1 MTDFKSGGVPTPDYD
16 SDDVNYISEKTEFT
30 DDVFVYGKLYADLG
44 GDVQTFSTAGV
55 ERVRITKEGDVA
67 IGTNNPNVTVDA
79 SNNSILAV
87 GIVTAREFYG
97 TFKGSIDPSVA
108 NDKISEGN
116 SEAEVVD
123 AGSDGHFKVTTEGV
137 ERLRIS
143 SAGVSTFTGN
153 IIVDNGTVRCND
165 GFSSD
170 VDLILNADANNNG
183 AGSIIFKESGSE
195 KLRITSTGKLN
206 IGDADQ
212 TQNTDQLSVTIAA
225 QNAVDNVA
233 RFQSTAAAS
242 GTSESLVKIYKGAGY
257 GGVISGYITQ
267 GSDHGLKFYTANN
280 GTLSERLRINSSGNT
295 TFNGDTTVNGDIN
308 LSGTATATTQNRK
321 IFWTG
326 FDKEAVGDVS
336 DTAEIRHTTNVHGI
350 TGSVLEIKTEN
361 DVTDGIALNA
371 SSGNGQI
378 CFNGNITGDIS
389 MSSYGGSIIPSFGA
403 GGQGIKWQSDPAGG
417 SGDIAHIQ
425 YYADG
430 SGENTRLRILI
441 ANDADDDLR
450 LEGNTIR
457 AQGSFS
463 KLSGSFRVPHV
474 LAGLTT
480 TTDLVHSFV
489 EGPQA
494 DNLYRGRTKLVAG
507 ISTVNID
514 TTNNMTEGTFVNLN
528 RDVQCFTTNETGWTA
543 IKGSVT
549 GNLLTIIAQ
558 DNTCADTISWM
569 VIGERWDLAMYDP
582 MNPMTDANGKVKTEI
597 PNNSYNK
604 GGDYEQDYIS
614 ENRFRVGISTISRP
628 AIENKEIG

>member
-1 MTDFKSGGVPTPDYD
+1 MTDFKEGGVPTPDYD
-16 SDDVNYISEKTEFT
+16 SDDVNYISEKTEFSE
-30 DDVFVYGKLYADLG
+30 DVFVYGKLYADLG

-67 IGTNNPNVTVDA
+67 IGTNNPNVTVDI

-116 SEAEVVD
+116 SQAEVVD
-123 AGSDGHFKVTTEGV
+123 TGSDGHFKVTTEGV
-137 ERLRIS
+137 ERFRIDS
-143 SAGVSTFTGN
+143 SGNSTFTGN
-153 IIVDNGTVRCND
+153 IIVDSGTVRCND

-170 VDLILNADANNNG
+170 VDLIFNADANNNG
-183 AGSIIFKESGSE
+183 AGAIIFKESGSE
-195 KLRITSTGKLN
+195 KARITSGGKIN

-212 TQNTDQLSVTIAA
+212 TQNTDQLSVTIAS
-225 QNAVDNVA
+225 QNTSDNVA
-233 RFQSTAAAS
+233 RFQSDAAAS
-242 GTSESLVKIYKGAGY
+242 GTSETLVKIYKGAGY
-257 GGVISGYITQ
+257 GGVLSGYITQ
-267 GSDHGLKFYTANN
+267 GSDHGLKFYTADN
-280 GTLSERLRINSSGNT
+280 GTLSERLRINSSGDT
-295 TFNGDTTVNGDIN
+295 TFNGDIN

-403 GGQGIKWQSDPAGG
+403 GGQGIKWQGDPAGG

-441 ANDADDDLR
+441 ANDSNDDLR

-549 GNLLTIIAQ
+549 DNQLTIIAQ
-558 DNTCADTISWM
+558 DNTCTDTISWM

>member
-1 MTDFKSGGVPTPDYD
+1 MTDFKEGGVPTPDYD
-16 SDDVNYISEKTEFT
+16 SDDVNYISEKTEFSE
-30 DDVFVYGKLYADLG
+30 DVFVYGKLYADLG

-67 IGTNNPNVTVDA
+67 IGTNNPNVTVDI

-116 SEAEVVD
+116 SQAEVVD
-123 AGSDGHFKVTTEGV
+123 TGSDGHFKVTTEGV
-137 ERLRIS
+137 ERFRIDS
-143 SAGVSTFTGN
+143 SGNSTFTGN
-153 IIVDNGTVRCND
+153 IIVDSGTVRCND

-170 VDLILNADANNNG
+170 VDLIFNADANNNG
-183 AGSIIFKESGSE
+183 TGSIIFKESGSE
-195 KLRITSTGKLN
+195 KARITSGGKIN

-212 TQNTDQLSVTIAA
+212 TQNTDQLSVTIAS
-225 QNAVDNVA
+225 QNTSDNVA
-233 RFQSTAAAS
+233 RFQSDAAAS
-242 GTSESLVKIYKGAGY
+242 GTSETLVKIYKGAGY
-257 GGVISGYITQ
+257 GGVLSGYITQ
-267 GSDHGLKFYTANN
+267 GSDHGLKFYTADN
-280 GTLSERLRINSSGNT
+280 GTLSERLRINSSGDT
-295 TFNGDTTVNGDIN
+295 TFNGDIN

-403 GGQGIKWQSDPAGG
+403 GGQGIKWQGDPAGG

-441 ANDADDDLR
+441 ANDSNDDLR

-549 GNLLTIIAQ
+549 DNQLTIIAQ
-558 DNTCADTISWM
+558 DNTCTDTISWM

-582 MNPMTDANGKVKTEI
+582 KNPMTDANGKVKTEI

>member
-55 ERVRITKEGDVA
+55 ERVRITKEGDVG
-67 IGTNNPNVTVDA
+67 IGTNNPNVTVEA

-116 SEAEVVD
+116 TEVETVD
-123 AGSDGHFKVTTEGV
+123 TGSNGHIKFITEGDV
-137 ERLRIS
+137 RARIDS
-143 SAGVSTFTGN
+143 SGNSTFTGN
-153 IIVDNGTVRCND
+153 IIVDSGTVRCND

-170 VDLILNADANNNG
+170 VDLIFNADANNNG
-183 AGSIIFKESGSE
+183 AGAIIFKESGSE
-195 KLRITSTGKLN
+195 KARITSGGKIN

-212 TQNTDQLSVTIAA
+212 TQNTDQLSVTIAS
-225 QNAVDNVA
+225 QNTSDNVA
-233 RFQSTAAAS
+233 RFQSNAAAS

-280 GTLSERLRINSSGNT
+280 GTLSEILRINSSGNT

-378 CFNGNITGDIS
+378 CFNGNIRGDIS

-441 ANDADDDLR
+441 ANDSNDDLR

-558 DNTCADTISWM
+558 DNTCTDTISWM

-582 MNPMTDANGKVKTEI
+582 NNPMTDANGKVKTEI

>member
-1 MTDFKSGGVPTPDYD
+1 MTDFKEGGVPTPDYD
-16 SDDVNYISEKTEFT
+16 SDDVNYISEKTEFSE
-30 DDVFVYGKLYADLG
+30 DVFVYGKLYADLG

-67 IGTNNPNVTVDA
+67 IGTNNPNVTVDI

-116 SEAEVVD
+116 SQAEVVD
-123 AGSDGHFKVTTEGV
+123 TGSDGHFKVTTEGV
-137 ERLRIS
+137 ERFRIDS
-143 SAGVSTFTGN
+143 SGNSTFTGN
-153 IIVDNGTVRCND
+153 IIVDSGTVRCND

-170 VDLILNADANNNG
+170 VDLIFNADANNNG
-183 AGSIIFKESGSE
+183 AGAIIFKESGSE
-195 KLRITSTGKLN
+195 KARITSGGKIN

-212 TQNTDQLSVTIAA
+212 TQNTDQLSVTIAS
-225 QNAVDNVA
+225 QNTSDNVA
-233 RFQSTAAAS
+233 RFQSDAAAS
-242 GTSESLVKIYKGAGY
+242 GTSETLVKIYKGAGY
-257 GGVISGYITQ
+257 GGVLSGYITQ
-267 GSDHGLKFYTANN
+267 GSDHGLKFYTADN
-280 GTLSERLRINSSGNT
+280 GTLSERLRINSSGDT
-295 TFNGDTTVNGDIN
+295 TFNGDIN

-403 GGQGIKWQSDPAGG
+403 GGQGIKWQGDPAGG

-441 ANDADDDLR
+441 ANDSNDDLR

-549 GNLLTIIAQ
+549 DNQLTIIAQ
-558 DNTCADTISWM
+558 DNTCTDTISWM

-582 MNPMTDANGKVKTEI
+582 KNPMTDANGKVKTEI

>member
-1 MTDFKSGGVPTPDYD
+1 MTDFKEGGVPTPDYD
-16 SDDVNYISEKTEFT
+16 SDDVNYISEKTEFSE
-30 DDVFVYGKLYADLG
+30 DVFVYGKLYADLG

-67 IGTNNPNVTVDA
+67 IGTNNPNVTVDI

-116 SEAEVVD
+116 SQAEVVD
-123 AGSDGHFKVTTEGV
+123 TGSDGHFKVTTEGV
-137 ERLRIS
+137 ERFRIDS
-143 SAGVSTFTGN
+143 SGNSTFTGN
-153 IIVDNGTVRCND
+153 IIVDSGTVRCND

-170 VDLILNADANNNG
+170 VDLIFNADANNNG
-183 AGSIIFKESGSE
+183 AGAIIFKESGSE
-195 KLRITSTGKLN
+195 KARITSGGKIN

-212 TQNTDQLSVTIAA
+212 TQNTDQLSVTIAS
-225 QNAVDNVA
+225 QNTSDNVA
-233 RFQSTAAAS
+233 RFQSDAAAS
-242 GTSESLVKIYKGAGY
+242 GTSETLVKIYKGAGY
-257 GGVISGYITQ
+257 GGVLSGYITQ
-267 GSDHGLKFYTANN
+267 GSDHGLKFYTADN
-280 GTLSERLRINSSGNT
+280 GTLSERLRINSSGDT
-295 TFNGDTTVNGDIN
+295 TFNGDIN

-403 GGQGIKWQSDPAGG
+403 GGQGIKWQGDPAGG

-430 SGENTRLRILI
+430 SGENTLLRILI
-441 ANDADDDLR
+441 ANDSNDDLR

-514 TTNNMTEGTFVNLN
+514 TTNNMTEGTFINLN

-549 GNLLTIIAQ
+549 DNQLTIIAQ
-558 DNTCADTISWM
+558 DNTCTDTISWM

-582 MNPMTDANGKVKTEI
+582 KNPMTDANGKVKTEI

>member
-16 SDDVNYISEKTEFT
+16 SDDVNYISEKTEFSE
-30 DDVFVYGKLYADLG
+30 DVFVYGKLYADLG

-67 IGTNNPNVTVDA
+67 IGTNNPNVTVDI

-116 SEAEVVD
+116 SQAEVVD
-123 AGSDGHFKVTTEGV
+123 TGSDGHFKVTTEGV
-137 ERLRIS
+137 ERFRIDS
-143 SAGVSTFTGN
+143 SGNSTFTGN
-153 IIVDNGTVRCND
+153 IIVDSGTVRCND

-170 VDLILNADANNNG
+170 VDLIFNADANNNG
-183 AGSIIFKESGSE
+183 AGAIIFKESGSE
-195 KLRITSTGKLN
+195 KARITSGGKIN

-212 TQNTDQLSVTIAA
+212 TQNTDQLSVTIAS
-225 QNAVDNVA
+225 QNTSDNVA
-233 RFQSTAAAS
+233 RFQSDAAAS
-242 GTSESLVKIYKGAGY
+242 GTSETLVKIYKGTGY
-257 GGVISGYITQ
+257 GGVLSGYITQ
-267 GSDHGLKFYTANN
+267 GSDHGLKFYTADN
-280 GTLSERLRINSSGNT
+280 GTLSERLRINSSGDT
-295 TFNGDTTVNGDIN
+295 TFNGDIN

-403 GGQGIKWQSDPAGG
+403 GGQGIKWQGDPAGG

-441 ANDADDDLR
+441 ANDSNDDLR

-549 GNLLTIIAQ
+549 DNQLTIIAQ
-558 DNTCADTISWM
+558 DNTCTDTISWM

-582 MNPMTDANGKVKTEI
+582 KNPMTDANGKVKTEI

>member
-1 MTDFKSGGVPTPDYD
+1 MTDFKEGGVPTPDYD
-16 SDDVNYISEKTEFT
+16 SDDVNYISEKTEFSE
-30 DDVFVYGKLYADLG
+30 DVFVYGKLYADLG

-67 IGTNNPNVTVDA
+67 IGTNNPNVTVDI

-116 SEAEVVD
+116 SQAEVVD
-123 AGSDGHFKVTTEGV
+123 TGSDGHFKVTTEGV
-137 ERLRIS
+137 ERFRIDS
-143 SAGVSTFTGN
+143 SGNSTFTGN
-153 IIVDNGTVRCND
+153 IIVDSGTVRCND

-170 VDLILNADANNNG
+170 VDLIFNADANNNG
-183 AGSIIFKESGSE
+183 AGAIIFKESGSE
-195 KLRITSTGKLN
+195 KARITSGGKIN

-212 TQNTDQLSVTIAA
+212 TQNTDQLSVTIAS
-225 QNAVDNVA
+225 QNTSDNVA
-233 RFQSTAAAS
+233 RFQSDAAAS
-242 GTSESLVKIYKGAGY
+242 GTSETLVKIYKGAGY
-257 GGVISGYITQ
+257 GGVLSGYITQ
-267 GSDHGLKFYTANN
+267 GSDHGLKFYTADN
-280 GTLSERLRINSSGNT
+280 GTLSERLRINSSGDT
-295 TFNGDTTVNGDIN
+295 TFNGDIN

-336 DTAEIRHTTNVHGI
+336 DTAVIRHTTNVHGI

-403 GGQGIKWQSDPAGG
+403 GGQGIKWQGDPAGG

-441 ANDADDDLR
+441 ANDSNDDLR

-549 GNLLTIIAQ
+549 DNQLTIIAQ
-558 DNTCADTISWM
+558 DNTCTDTISWM

-582 MNPMTDANGKVKTEI
+582 KNPMTDANGKVKTEI

>member
-1 MTDFKSGGVPTPDYD
+1 M
-16 SDDVNYISEKTEFT
+16 
-30 DDVFVYGKLYADLG
+30 
-44 GDVQTFSTAGV
+44 
-55 ERVRITKEGDVA
+55 
-67 IGTNNPNVTVDA
+67 
-79 SNNSILAV
+79 
-87 GIVTAREFYG
+87 
-97 TFKGSIDPSVA
+97 
-108 NDKISEGN
+108 
-116 SEAEVVD
+116 
-123 AGSDGHFKVTTEGV
+123 
-137 ERLRIS
+137 
-143 SAGVSTFTGN
+143 
-153 IIVDNGTVRCND
+153 
-165 GFSSD
+165 
-170 VDLILNADANNNG
+170 
-183 AGSIIFKESGSE
+183 
-195 KLRITSTGKLN
+195 
-206 IGDADQ
+206 
-212 TQNTDQLSVTIAA
+212 
-225 QNAVDNVA
+225 
-233 RFQSTAAAS
+233 
-242 GTSESLVKIYKGAGY
+242 
-257 GGVISGYITQ
+257 SGYITQ
-267 GSDHGLKFYTANN
+267 GSDHGLKFYTADN
-280 GTLSERLRINSSGNT
+280 GTLSERLRINSSGDT
-295 TFNGDTTVNGDIN
+295 TFNGDIN

-403 GGQGIKWQSDPAGG
+403 GGQGIKWQGDPAGG

-441 ANDADDDLR
+441 ANDSNDDLR

-549 GNLLTIIAQ
+549 DNQLTIIAQ
-558 DNTCADTISWM
+558 DNTCTDTISWM

-582 MNPMTDANGKVKTEI
+582 KNPMTDANGKVKTEI

>member
-1 MTDFKSGGVPTPDYD
+1 MTDFKGGGIPTPDFENE
-16 SDDVNYISEKTEFT
+16 DVNFIGQKTEFY
-30 DDVFVYGKLYADLG
+30 DDVFVYGKLYAEFG

-67 IGTNNPNVTVDA
+67 IGTNNPNVTVDI

-116 SEAEVVD
+116 SQAEVVD
-123 AGSDGHFKVTTEGV
+123 TGSDGHFKVTTEGV
-137 ERLRIS
+137 ERFRIDS
-143 SAGVSTFTGN
+143 SGNSTFTGN
-153 IIVDNGTVRCND
+153 IIVDSGTVRCND

-170 VDLILNADANNNG
+170 VDLIFNADANNNG
-183 AGSIIFKESGSE
+183 AGAIIFKESGSE
-195 KLRITSTGKLN
+195 KARITSGGKIN

-212 TQNTDQLSVTIAA
+212 TQNTDQLSVTIAS
-225 QNAVDNVA
+225 QNTSDNVA
-233 RFQSTAAAS
+233 RFQSDAAAS
-242 GTSESLVKIYKGAGY
+242 GTSETLVKIYKGAGY
-257 GGVISGYITQ
+257 GGVLSGYITQ
-267 GSDHGLKFYTANN
+267 GSDHGLKFYTADN
-280 GTLSERLRINSSGNT
+280 GTLSERLRINSSGDT
-295 TFNGDTTVNGDIN
+295 TFNGDIN

-403 GGQGIKWQSDPAGG
+403 GGQGIKWQGDPAGG

-441 ANDADDDLR
+441 ANDSNDDLR

-549 GNLLTIIAQ
+549 DNQLTIIAQ
-558 DNTCADTISWM
+558 DNTCTDTISWM

-582 MNPMTDANGKVKTEI
+582 KNPMTDANGKVKTEI